1 MAAHGSSVV
10 LATIKPRIL
19 VFAAW
24 ASASPNSSLRR
35 YRISLI
41 IGRSFPREVVAKRL
55 KPLIIVFHTE
65 MEMNVDWLFLLCLP
79 YSHYLF
85 PYEIEGYEFGFI
97 SKVKFAGAPLI
108 DLSKVTVSE

>member
-1 MAAHGSSVV
+1 
-10 LATIKPRIL
+10 
-19 VFAAW
+19 
-24 ASASPNSSLRR
+24 
-35 YRISLI
+35 
-41 IGRSFPREVVAKRL
+41 
-55 KPLIIVFHTE
+55 